1 MDVSDMYLDG
11 VRRCMP
17 LSAEETVLCKRV
29 QERGAQQFLHTA
41 FAQNLYCLR
50 VELHS
55 TDLSV
60 RGEAE
65 VPRRI
70 RL

>member
-1 MDVSDMYLDG
+1 MSDMYLNG

-17 LSAEETVLCKRV
+17 AEEAVLCKRE

-50 VELHS
+50 VELHW
-55 TDLSV
+55 TDLSG

-65 VPRRI
+65 VPHRI